1 MAKRCP
7 PGAICIENCT
17 LLFMI
22 IALCLLYMLFTKNSR
37 SQSGG
42 LCSERIHVYSNQPVE
57 TPMMDRFPA
66 AMFENRDVFSDPYA
80 PPLRDTR
87 VFPKNSSDPRG
98 IPINV
103 KTQGHD
109 SPYRQVGMLSRKD
122 GSETMLP
129 LMGRPLLTNRDK
141 CLVETSK
148 HCATSDC
155 FKGDFAMHLRLN
167 TSPGWGLL
175 RCSGRDARSPA
186 SINAQ
191 PLSPLD
197 SMPMCI
203 LCLMGCTLYNP
214 D

>member
-103 KTQGHD
+103 QTQGHD

-141 CLVETSK
+141 WQFYTM
-148 HCATSDC
+148 SDSNNSIKLPISQNGKSC
-155 FKGDFAMHLRLN
+155 TNEYGCDNLYNGDN
-167 TSPGWGLL
+167 VYIEGYN
-175 RCSGRDARSPA
+175 DAFEV
-186 SINAQ
+186 
-191 PLSPLD
+191 
-197 SMPMCI
+197 
-203 LCLMGCTLYNP
+203 TLYDNDRP
-214 D
+214 NYIPYL